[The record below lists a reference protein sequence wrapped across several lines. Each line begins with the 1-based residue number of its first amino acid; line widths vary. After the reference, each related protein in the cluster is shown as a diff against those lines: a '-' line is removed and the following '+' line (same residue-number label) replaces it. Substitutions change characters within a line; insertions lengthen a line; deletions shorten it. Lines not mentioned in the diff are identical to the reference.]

1 MRLVRLVL
9 LPALALALL
18 LAVPGAA
25 AARKPCTRAGKTVAK
40 NRYVRVYRVPGDEGT
55 ALRACNRRTRKSAE
69 LASAFDDG
77 YVLSE
82 DYRSVRLARRF
93 AAVVDD
99 HTDVSCKADCPP
111 DYVPTTHF
119 VVVRDLKRR
128 TSRRL
133 QVSAQANELVV
144 TTHGALAWTQGTGS
158 QIEVHALDSAG
169 ARVLDTGPIDAGSLA
184 VVGSTLTWQNGGQAR
199 QAELGGY

>member
-111 DYVPTTHF
+111 DYEPTTTTIR
-119 VVVRDLKRR
+119 VYDARANKVRVLGAGNG
-128 TSRRL
+128 L
-133 QVSAQANELVV
+133 SALVLTVRGAVAWAEGRKGEAV
-144 TTHGALAWTQGTGS
+144 TIRAHDGAGT
-158 QIEVHALDSAG
+158 
-169 ARVLDTGPIDAGSLA
+169 RVLDSGAIDPESLG
-184 VVGSTLTWQNGGQAR
+184 VELTIVSWTKDGEERFAR
-199 QAELGGY
+199 LR